1 MTYWNNEALC
11 FDQFYRDMCK
21 YSFEFDDHLVAQAEK
36 TMKEGVNLHQWIQL
50 QVEAL
55 LLHQIVN
62 PAGLRTHVHGLT
74 DSQLEQELK
83 GYSQISES
91 DFPDLPKSAYVHN
104 LNSNKGKITKGLE
117 KWL

>member
-36 TMKEGVNLHQWIQL
+36 TMKEGVNLHQWI
-50 QVEAL
+50 
-55 LLHQIVN
+55 
-62 PAGLRTHVHGLT
+62 LT